1 MKTFTYQSS
10 QSFKTLTHWQS
21 GQQKSAFDKMSLKDF
36 ILTNRQPNYLLSD
49 DHTVMAP
56 IMPIWEPT
64 GIVQTSIRNNNY
76 TFQKLQLDLTN
87 KVFESKNTEDAGT
100 FYNVIYDLGTLETY
114 HKKLEPIKT
123 GLTSYYLQLD
133 MIYQI
138 GKHDVSG
145 LLSSYISR
153 IDANVGD
160 AIPTVKPTIHRY
172 LIASAFMEK
181 TQTAEPDEIVRTSE
195 SVSGFESYDV
205 STKVTDDNYI
215 SLVTSLA
222 DDALN
227 SSVSFHEDG
236 QLPEWLNNKQV
247 EFTKGY
253 NLCACSAYDV
263 TVLDARPNKPAIAF
277 GLTNSDFEPTGTE
290 TYSSTLEYYKHMN
303 GIIDLSSGTWS
314 HTLNKQLVAESPTAD
329 LSVTPL
335 IVGAAGQET
344 GGYIPPGV
352 LTCTLHGY
360 IYNYSIAHNTGGKSG
375 QLAIQPS
382 GLTFLPSFTSGGIT
396 YPAKYMLPYQYKLLT
411 ADDGTVLYFLV
422 EYEIYIPEKFE
433 LVNEVII

>member
-10 QSFKTLTHWQS
+10 KSFKTLTHWQS
-21 GQQKSAFDKMSLKDF
+21 GQQKSVFDKISLKDF

-49 DHTVMAP
+49 DRTVMAP

-64 GIVQTSIRNNNY
+64 GIVQTSIRDNQY

-87 KVFESKNTEDAGT
+87 KVFESKNTKDAGT

-114 HKKLEPIKT
+114 YKKLEPIRS
-123 GLTSYYLQLD
+123 GLTNYYINLD
-133 MIYQI
+133 TIYQI
-138 GKHDVSG
+138 GTDDVN
-145 LLSSYISR
+145 ISP
-153 IDANVGD
+153 IISKIEANVGD

-195 SVSGFESYDV
+195 SVSGFKSYNV
-205 STKVTDDNYI
+205 STKITDDNYI
-215 SLVTSLA
+215 SQVRSLA
-222 DDALN
+222 KNALN
-227 SSVSFHEDG
+227 SSISFHEDG
-236 QLPEWLNNKQV
+236 QLPDWLNNKQV

-253 NLCACSAYDV
+253 NLCACSAYDSS
-263 TVLDARPNKPAIAF
+263 VLDLTPNKPAIVF
-277 GLTNSDFEPTGTE
+277 GWTNSDFEPTGTE

-314 HTLNKQLVAESPTAD
+314 HTLNKQLVAETPTAD
-329 LSVTPL
+329 LSRTP
-335 IVGAAGQET
+335 IVVGAYWQDT
-344 GGYIPPGV
+344 GSYIPGT
-352 LTCTLHGY
+352 LTSALRGF
-360 IYNYSIAHNTGGKSG
+360 IYNSSMSFSTGKSG
-375 QLAIQPS
+375 QLAIE
-382 GLTFLPSFTSGGIT
+382 LVNLLLLPSFTSDGTT
-396 YPAKYMLPYQYKLLT
+396 YPLLRVLPFQYKLLT